1 MKNIINLLYKKAS
14 DINLEYPIL
23 EVYDEKEM
31 VIDIEITDSKELKVN
46 IYKHKE
52 DFRLNID
59 LLRELINKA
68 DEFYN
73 KEV

>member
-1 MKNIINLLYKKAS
+1 MKIINKLLYKKAS

-73 KEV
+73 NEV

>member
-1 MKNIINLLYKKAS
+1 MKNINNLLYKKAS

>member
-1 MKNIINLLYKKAS
+1 MKIINKLLYKKAS

-52 DFRLNID
+52 DFKLNID

-73 KEV
+73 NEV